1 MTSSGSTDFSLNR
14 NQIIL
19 SAFRKIGAFAS
30 GETPDAQSVADAAD
44 ALNGLVK
51 HWETIGIH
59 LWTETEGTLWLQPS
73 QAKYGLGG
81 GSTDHATTKASWTQ
95 TTLASSAA
103 NGATTL
109 TLTAT
114 TGFAA
119 SRYVGVLLD
128 DGSLFWTT
136 ESGAPAGSTITLAAA
151 LTDSAAAGNQVF
163 VYATQ
168 IERPLRIPAARKLAI
183 IGGIETPLNP
193 MLSRLDYQGLPNK
206 TSTGTP
212 TQLFYDPQLGTGY
225 VYIWPAPVDSL
236 SAVNFTYYRSIQ
248 DFDAAANTP
257 DLPQEW
263 IRTIVWN
270 LAAEIAL
277 EYDCPPQRY
286 AMVQQMAAQ
295 MLDDVK
301 GWDHEP
307 ESVYA
312 GVAFDQRGGN

>member
-1 MTSSGSTDFSLNR
+1 MTSSGTTSFSQNR
-14 NQIIL
+14 NQLIL
-19 SAFRKIGAFAS
+19 AAFRKIGAFAS
-30 GETPDAQSVADAAD
+30 GETPDAQSVQDASD

-59 LWTETEGTLWLQPS
+59 LWTETEGTLWLQPG
-73 QAKYGLGG
+73 QARYGLGG
-81 GSTDHATTKASWTQ
+81 SSTDHATTKASWTQ
-95 TTLASSAA
+95 TTLTSAAA
-103 NGATTL
+103 NGAGSISVV
-109 TLTAT
+109 AP

-119 SRYVGVLLD
+119 GYYVGVLLD

-136 ESGAPAGSTITLAAA
+136 ESGAPSGSTITLAAP

-168 IERPLRIPAARKLAI
+168 IERPLRLPAARRLAI

-193 MLSRLDYQGLPNK
+193 MLSRLDYQSLPNK
-206 TSTGTP
+206 TATGIP
-212 TQLFYDPQLGTGY
+212 TQLFYDPQLVTAY
-225 VYIWPAPVDSL
+225 VYVWPAPVDSL
-236 SAVNFTYYRSIQ
+236 SAINFTYYRSIQ
-248 DFDAAANTP
+248 DFDTAANTP

-277 EYDCPPQRY
+277 EYDCPPRRFATIQE
-286 AMVQQMAAQ
+286 MAAQ
-295 MLDDVK
+295 TLDDVK

-307 ESVYA
+307 ESVLI